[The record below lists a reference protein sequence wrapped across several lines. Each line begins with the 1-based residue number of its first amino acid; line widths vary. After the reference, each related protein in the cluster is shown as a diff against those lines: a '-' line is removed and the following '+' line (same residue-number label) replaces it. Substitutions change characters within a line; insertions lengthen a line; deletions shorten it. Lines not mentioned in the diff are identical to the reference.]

1 MSGAEKSRSVVDYE
15 TEDALR
21 KALMAVA
28 APKDDSPSEDSKPQA
43 AAGASASLETRN
55 GNAEQNSNGKPLD
68 WVLPNF
74 DPENTETQSMKE
86 ELHRLQVLKSYLILD
101 SEREEAFDRITGIAS
116 RFFDVPIALVSL
128 VDLGRQW
135 FMSNRGLGNVR
146 ETPRKDAFCSH
157 AILSKNNILIVN
169 DARLDFRFK
178 DNSLVT
184 GPPHIR
190 FYAGAP
196 LVCPEGTYPYIMYTQ
211 YILYYILHTPATPVA
226 DYHDRLELLLLSV
239 ACVARCSV
247 SHFIASFK
255 CFWCSLLTLSNN
267 LIM

>member
-1 MSGAEKSRSVVDYE
+1 MS
-15 TEDALR
+15 
-21 KALMAVA
+21 VA
-28 APKDDSPSEDSKPQA
+28 APKDDSPSEDAKPKA
-43 AAGASASLETRN
+43 AASASASAETSN
-55 GNAEQNSNGKPLD
+55 GNNAEQHPNGKPLD
-68 WVLPNF
+68 WVLPSF
-74 DPENTETQSMKE
+74 DPENTEVQSMKE

-169 DARLDFRFK
+169 DAQLDFRFQ

-196 LVCPEGTYPYIMYTQ
+196 LICPEGTRKKHCV
-211 YILYYILHTPATPVA
+211 YYVQDTPVCWQPRER
-226 DYHDRLELLLLSV
+226 RL
-239 ACVARCSV
+239 
-247 SHFIASFK
+247 
-255 CFWCSLLTLSNN
+255 
-267 LIM
+267 

>member
-1 MSGAEKSRSVVDYE
+1 MS
-15 TEDALR
+15 
-21 KALMAVA
+21 VA
-28 APKDDSPSEDSKPQA
+28 APKDDSPSEDAKPKA
-43 AAGASASLETRN
+43 AASASASAETSN
-55 GNAEQNSNGKPLD
+55 GNNAEQHPNGKPLD
-68 WVLPNF
+68 WVLPSF
-74 DPENTETQSMKE
+74 DPENTEVQSMKE

-169 DARLDFRFK
+169 DAQLDFRFQ

-196 LVCPEGTYPYIMYTQ
+196 LICPEGTRKDTVYTMYI
-211 YILYYILHTPATPVA
+211 H
-226 DYHDRLELLLLSV
+226 
-239 ACVARCSV
+239 ACVLVTERATNLDSFLLCVAQFIVLCRIV
-247 SHFIASFK
+247 YMFFGAHFFITFSIHQ
-255 CFWCSLLTLSNN
+255 
-267 LIM
+267 IM

>member
-21 KALMAVA
+21 KALMSVA
-28 APKDDSPSEDSKPQA
+28 APKDDSPMDDSPSEDSKPQA
-43 AAGASASLETRN
+43 AASASAETSN
-55 GNAEQNSNGKPLD
+55 GKVYAEQQSNGKPLD
-68 WVLPNF
+68 WVLPSF
-74 DPENTETQSMKE
+74 DPENTEVQSMKE

-135 FMSNRGLGNVR
+135 FMSNRGLGSVR

-178 DNSLVT
+178 NNPLVT

-196 LVCPEGTYPYIMYTQ
+196 LICPEGTYQ
-211 YILYYILHTPATPVA
+211 YILYTHYILYTVHACYACMQATMI
-226 DYHDRLELLLLSV
+226 ELPL
-239 ACVARCSV
+239 
-247 SHFIASFK
+247 
-255 CFWCSLLTLSNN
+255 
-267 LIM
+267 

>member
-28 APKDDSPSEDSKPQA
+28 APKDDAPSEDAKPQA
-43 AAGASASLETRN
+43 AAAASASAETSN
-55 GNAEQNSNGKPLD
+55 GNGNKTEEGPNGKPLD
-68 WVLPNF
+68 WVLPSF
-74 DPENTETQSMKE
+74 DPENTEVQSMKE

-135 FMSNRGLGNVR
+135 FMSNRGLGSVR

-169 DARLDFRFK
+169 DARVDFRFK

-196 LVCPEGTYPYIMYTQ
+196 LICPEGTRKTVCLPCIGHSCYAFMRAIM
-211 YILYYILHTPATPVA
+211 
-226 DYHDRLELLLLSV
+226 RELPL
-239 ACVARCSV
+239 
-247 SHFIASFK
+247 
-255 CFWCSLLTLSNN
+255 
-267 LIM
+267 

>member
-1 MSGAEKSRSVVDYE
+1 MPGAEKSRSVVDYE

-28 APKDDSPSEDSKPQA
+28 APKDDSPSEDAKPPA
-43 AAGASASLETRN
+43 AAAVASTSLETRN
-55 GNAEQNSNGKPLD
+55 GNADAEQPPNGKQSDKPLD
-68 WVLPNF
+68 WVLPSF
-74 DPENTETQSMKE
+74 DPENTEVQSMKD
-86 ELHRLQVLKSYLILD
+86 ELHRLQVLKSYLVLD

-135 FMSNRGLGNVR
+135 FMSNRGLGSVR
-146 ETPRKDAFCSH
+146 ETPRKDAFCAH
-157 AILSKNNILIVN
+157 AILNKNNILIVN
-169 DARLDFRFK
+169 DARVDFRFK

-196 LVCPEGTYPYIMYTQ
+196 LICPEGTLPVHV
-211 YILYYILHTPATPVA
+211 LHNATPV
-226 DYHDRLELLLLSV
+226 YRLP
-239 ACVARCSV
+239 
-247 SHFIASFK
+247 
-255 CFWCSLLTLSNN
+255 
-267 LIM
+267 

>member
-21 KALMAVA
+21 KALMAVE
-28 APKDDSPSEDSKPQA
+28 APKENDSPSEDSKPQA
-43 AAGASASLETRN
+43 AASPSPETSSN
-55 GNAEQNSNGKPLD
+55 GNNTETEQQPPNGKQGNQPLD
-68 WVLPNF
+68 WVLPSF
-74 DPENTETQSMKE
+74 DPENTEVQSMKE

-135 FMSNRGLGNVR
+135 FMSNRGLGSVR
-146 ETPRKDAFCSH
+146 ETPRKDAFCAH
-157 AILSKNNILIVN
+157 AILNKNNILIVN
-169 DARLDFRFK
+169 DARVDFRFK
-178 DNSLVT
+178 DNPLVT

-196 LVCPEGTYPYIMYTQ
+196 LICPEGTYPYQ
-211 YILYYILHTPATPVA
+211 YINMHTYAHDATI
-226 DYHDRLELLLLSV
+226 S
-239 ACVARCSV
+239 
-247 SHFIASFK
+247 
-255 CFWCSLLTLSNN
+255 
-267 LIM
+267 

>member
-43 AAGASASLETRN
+43 AASASSETSSGN
-55 GNAEQNSNGKPLD
+55 GEAEQHANGKPLD
-68 WVLPNF
+68 WVLPSF
-74 DPENTETQSMKE
+74 DPENTEVQSMKE

-135 FMSNRGLGNVR
+135 FMSNRGLGSVR
-146 ETPRKDAFCSH
+146 ETPRKDAFCAH
-157 AILSKNNILIVN
+157 AILNKNNILVVN
-169 DARLDFRFK
+169 DARVDFRFK

-196 LVCPEGTYPYIMYTQ
+196 LICPEGTCPHILYTQ
-211 YILYYILHTPATPVA
+211 CITV
-226 DYHDRLELLLLSV
+226 D
-239 ACVARCSV
+239 ACIHAY
-247 SHFIASFK
+247 A
-255 CFWCSLLTLSNN
+255 
-267 LIM
+267 

>member
-21 KALMAVA
+21 KALMSIAT
-28 APKDDSPSEDSKPQA
+28 PKDDSPSEDAPPQA
-43 AAGASASLETRN
+43 AASASASASAETGN
-55 GNAEQNSNGKPLD
+55 GNNAEQNSNGKPLD
-68 WVLPNF
+68 WVLPSF
-74 DPENTETQSMKE
+74 DPENTEVQSMKE

-157 AILSKNNILIVN
+157 AILNKNNILIVN
-169 DARLDFRFK
+169 DARLDFRFQ

-196 LVCPEGTYPYIMYTQ
+196 LICPEGTYPVHPV
-211 YILYYILHTPATPVA
+211 HT
-226 DYHDRLELLLLSV
+226 L
-239 ACVARCSV
+239 
-247 SHFIASFK
+247 
-255 CFWCSLLTLSNN
+255 
-267 LIM
+267 